1 MCSGDVAYFE
11 TDFMCNFRT
20 FYGGMDSSCILCAN
34 EIDFKCNFRAFLGGM
49 DAFCILCA
57 NETDFICNCRAL

>member
-34 EIDFKCNFRAFLGGM
+34 EIDFKCNFRALDMG
-49 DAFCILCA
+49 AFCVLNV
-57 NETDFICNCRAL
+57 NETNFKYNYRALY